1 MPGGRRGANTI
12 AEVLSELDVVLDR
25 AIDRGS
31 REGYFAAIYRKVT
44 AKVAEGIATGF
55 FDDGERME
63 RLDVMFARRY
73 LSALESFEN
82 QRPSMKSWDLALE
95 ATRKR
100 RPIVLQHLLMGINAH
115 INLDL
120 GIAAA
125 GTAAGTALPDLRR
138 DFDRINEILAT
149 LIAGIE
155 HDLAEISPWIEFLDW
170 IGGRHDEELIRFSI
184 EIARTEAWRFA
195 TELAP
200 LDQLHWSGPI
210 GARDTRV
217 AHLATKVL
225 SPGLL
230 SAGLMVIRARERH
243 DVRRTIEIL
252 NRVEAPALAVVEARV
267 RQQRATTL

>member
-82 QRPSMKSWDLALE
+82 QRPSMKSWDLAFE

-125 GTAAGTALPDLRR
+125 STAAGSALPDLRR

>member
-25 AIDRGS
+25 ATDRGS

-63 RLDVMFARRY
+63 RLDVVFARRY
-73 LSALESFEN
+73 LSALESFEH
-82 QRPSMKSWDLALE
+82 QRPSTKSWDLAFE
-95 ATRKR
+95 ATRQR

-120 GIAAA
+120 GIAA
-125 GTAAGTALPDLRR
+125 GTAAGAALPDLRR

-149 LIAGIE
+149 VVAGIE
-155 HDLAEISPWIEFLDW
+155 HDLAEISPWIGFLDW

-200 LDQLHWSGPI
+200 LDPLHWSGPI

-217 AHLATKVL
+217 AHLATRVL
-225 SPGLL
+225 RPGLL
-230 SAGLMVIRARERH
+230 STGLMVIRARERN

>member
-1 MPGGRRGANTI
+1 M
-12 AEVLSELDVVLDR
+12 
-25 AIDRGS
+25 
-31 REGYFAAIYRKVT
+31 
-44 AKVAEGIATGF
+44 
-55 FDDGERME
+55 
-63 RLDVMFARRY
+63 
-73 LSALESFEN
+73 
-82 QRPSMKSWDLALE
+82 
-95 ATRKR
+95 
-100 RPIVLQHLLMGINAH
+100 
-115 INLDL
+115 
-120 GIAAA
+120 
-125 GTAAGTALPDLRR
+125 
-138 DFDRINEILAT
+138 
-149 LIAGIE
+149 IAGIE

-170 IGGRHDEELIRFSI
+170 MGGRHDEELIRFSI

-210 GARDTRV
+210 GARGTRV

-230 SAGLMVIRARERH
+230 SAGLMMIRARERH